1 MFSGPSMPFKK
12 QMFATILNISQNN
25 VYKYKSS
32 GFASDFQS
40 LGYSV
45 FTCFILKCLLC
56 FFRNI
61 TDENSRN
68 LSCYCL
74 PLLLSHELNSLEPR
88 LKLSSTLMTVAQYN
102 SVNEKYIYLIV
113 PHKYLIN
120 QESLTLINDY
130 SLWKR

>member
-1 MFSGPSMPFKK
+1 MLAIFNHP
-12 QMFATILNISQNN
+12 
-25 VYKYKSS
+25 
-32 GFASDFQS
+32 
-40 LGYSV
+40 LGTNLALHV
-45 FTCFILKCLLC
+45 FYLKCLLC

-120 QESLTLINDY
+120 QVSLTLINDY
-130 SLWKR
+130 SLWKRFLEIIHIQNEQRISARRLAFFLKLLLTCF